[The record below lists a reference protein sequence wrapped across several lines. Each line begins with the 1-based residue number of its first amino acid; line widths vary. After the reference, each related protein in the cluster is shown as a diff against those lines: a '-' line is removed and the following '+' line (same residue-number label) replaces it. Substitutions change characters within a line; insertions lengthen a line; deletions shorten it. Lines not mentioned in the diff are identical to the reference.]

1 MVKKESK
8 LKYIIGTII
17 FSTCFL
23 LFLGVVWVTNSFGLV
38 SVDELIYH
46 IRTSLSGSSKEVI
59 VNCIIS
65 ILIPFLFFLI
75 GIIFFIYFIK
85 KGKWNVDVSLK
96 IKIFNKH
103 FKIEL
108 FPNII
113 FVLER
118 FYILF
123 SIIFGVMFIAISCI
137 KINLF
142 DYINNLVEDNPFIK
156 DNYVDPSKV
165 ELTFPNE
172 KKNLI
177 YIYVESLENTFFS
190 NQVGGYSNV
199 ELMPELYD
207 LSQNNTSFS
216 NGNMMGGFYT
226 VGATTWTIG
235 ALVAQ
240 TAGVPLKVPLDL
252 NPYGKE
258 GDFLLGGYSLGEIL
272 DEQGYNQTFLIGSN
286 ATFGG
291 RRAYFSKHG
300 NYNIY
305 DYYSAI
311 EKGKISEDYFVWWG
325 YEDKKL
331 YSNAKE
337 ELSRLASL
345 DEPFNLT
352 MLTTET
358 HHPNGYFDSSIC
370 ENKYDDQFMNS
381 ISCASQQLAS
391 FVKWIQK
398 QDFYSNTTIVIAG
411 DHLSMNTDYFKDI
424 DDYERT
430 VFNLFI
436 NSSVS
441 TDNTKN
447 RLFSSMD
454 MYPTTLASLGVE
466 IDGNKLG
473 LGTNLFSN
481 EQTLLEKYGVDEV
494 NDLLNKKSTFYN
506 NNILYSN

>member
-1 MVKKESK
+1 
-8 LKYIIGTII
+8 
-17 FSTCFL
+17 
-23 LFLGVVWVTNSFGLV
+23 
-38 SVDELIYH
+38 
-46 IRTSLSGSSKEVI
+46 
-59 VNCIIS
+59 
-65 ILIPFLFFLI
+65 
-75 GIIFFIYFIK
+75 
-85 KGKWNVDVSLK
+85 
-96 IKIFNKH
+96 
-103 FKIEL
+103 
-108 FPNII
+108 
-113 FVLER
+113 
-118 FYILF
+118 
-123 SIIFGVMFIAISCI
+123 
-137 KINLF
+137 
-142 DYINNLVEDNPFIK
+142 
-156 DNYVDPSKV
+156 
-165 ELTFPNE
+165 
-172 KKNLI
+172 
-177 YIYVESLENTFFS
+177 
-190 NQVGGYSNV
+190 
-199 ELMPELYD
+199 MPELYD

-216 NGNMMGGFYT
+216 NGDMMGGFYT
-226 VGATTWTIG
+226 VGATTWTIS

-252 NPYGKE
+252 NAYGKE

-272 DEQGYNQTFLIGSN
+272 DQQGYNQTFLIGSN
-286 ATFGG
+286 ANFGG
-291 RRAYFSKHG
+291 RRTYFTKHG

-305 DYYSAI
+305 DYYTAMQ
-311 EKGKISEDYFVWWG
+311 KGKISKDYLVWWG

-358 HHPNGYFDSSIC
+358 HHPSGYFDSSIC
-370 ENKYDDQFMNS
+370 ENKHDDQFMNS
-381 ISCASQQLAS
+381 ISCTSQQLYS
-391 FVKWIQK
+391 FIKWIQK

-424 DDYERT
+424 EDYERT

-441 TDNTKN
+441 TENTKN

-481 EQTLLEKYGVDEV
+481 EKTLLEKYGVHEV
-494 NDLLNKKSTFYN
+494 NDLLNKKSNFYD
-506 NNILYSN
+506 NNILYNN